1 MPARSPEDLDRLFE
15 SAMNAGDLDAL
26 VALYEPRATLS
37 PEPGTVVTGTPALRE
52 ALGGF
57 VAAKPR
63 ITLKPRLVAQSGDI
77 ALTTSRWTLSGHG
90 PDGKPM
96 EMQGQSAEVA
106 RRQPD
111 GTWLFVI
118 DSPWGLESS

>member
-1 MPARSPEDLDRLFE
+1 MPAHKPEELDALFAE
-15 SAMNAGDLDAL
+15 AVNAGDIEA
-26 VALYEPRATLS
+26 VIKLYEPAASLT
-37 PEPGTVVTGTPALRE
+37 PQPGQIVSGAKAIRE

-57 VAAKPR
+57 LAMKPR
-63 ITLKPRLVAQSGDI
+63 MTLEARTLAEAGGI
-77 ALTTSRWTLSGHG
+77 ALTTSKWVLQGTG

-96 EMQGQSAEVA
+96 NVEGQSAEVA

-118 DSPWGLESS
+118 DNPHGLQ